1 MCGIGGCITKE
12 ADVLP
17 LVLATMGDLMA
28 HRGPD
33 ASGRYID
40 GPVGLCHRRL
50 SILDLSESANQPMAT
65 PDGRFVIVFNGE
77 IYNWRQIREGLG
89 SGVRWRTHS
98 DTEVLLQAWARWG
111 EGCIEK
117 LNGMFAFAVY
127 DARDRILTLV
137 RDRFGVKPLYYAQM
151 RHTFVFGSE
160 VKALFGCR
168 ELPFEMDREFLP
180 EYLMTR
186 FVSGQDTLFR
196 KVKQLAPGHVMKIA
210 TPDFP
215 DAPLTQRRYWDFQES
230 RLDCSFEESAGR
242 FLRELDRSVKSMLV
256 SDVPVGAQMSAGL
269 DSTTVT
275 CLAAGH
281 NHRIASFTVGFH
293 EKGYDESAD
302 ALRFAREKGIRC
314 QRTVVNAD
322 ALTRLMAP
330 LTWHLDEPINH
341 PNTVGIFLLSRF
353 ARPQVTVLLS
363 GEGADEL
370 LCGYSHY
377 RTFERAMRRR
387 GPHFTEALL
396 RAYLRI
402 TPIRKGRDRIAKD
415 LKILSLRGLSAGRLS
430 ALLSTY
436 LPHEYWPLM
445 GDVLGRSPWLEKRAS
460 LYEASPFSDPLS
472 SCQYYDIKTYLP
484 ALLVRQDKMSMAASI
499 ENRVPFLDND
509 VAEYVMALPPH
520 YRLRGRV
527 TKRVLRRAV
536 APFLPRYIRKRRK
549 CGFGFPL
556 AQWLRTPQCAPLL
569 EILRS
574 KRFHEREILPPPV
587 LNALLADTGRFDA
600 KRAETLWILLA
611 LEIWLETFEEFG
623 RTRARVGLPGVETM
637 PS

>member
-12 ADVLP
+12 TGVLP
-17 LVLATMGDLMA
+17 LVLARMGDLMA

-40 GPVGLCHRRL
+40 GPVGLCHTRL
-50 SILDLSESANQPMAT
+50 SILDLSEAANQPMAT
-65 PDGRFVIVFNGE
+65 ADGRFVIVFNGE
-77 IYNWRQIREGLG
+77 IYNFRQIRAELG
-89 SGVRWRTHS
+89 SGIPWRTHS

-111 EGCIEK
+111 GACIER

-137 RDRFGVKPLYYAQM
+137 RDRFGIKPLYYARL

-168 ELPFEMDREFLP
+168 ELPFEMDTDFLP

-196 KVKQLAPGHVMKIA
+196 RVKQLAPGHVMKIA
-210 TPDFP
+210 TQGFP
-215 DAPLTQRRYWDFQES
+215 DTSVTQRRYWDFQGS
-230 RLDCSFEESAGR
+230 RLDCSIEESAGR
-242 FLRELDRSVKSMLV
+242 FLRELDRSVESMMV

-281 NHRIASFTVGFH
+281 NHGIASFTVGFQ
-293 EKGYDESAD
+293 ERGYDESAD
-302 ALRFAREKGIRC
+302 ALRFAQEKGIHC
-314 QRTVVNAD
+314 QGTLVNAE
-322 ALTRLMAP
+322 ALARLMTA

-341 PNTVGIFLLSRF
+341 PNTVGIFILSRF

-370 LCGYSHY
+370 LCGYPHY

-387 GPHFTEALL
+387 GPHFREALL

-402 TPIRKGRDRIAKD
+402 TPIHKGRDRVAKD
-415 LKILSLRGLSAGRLS
+415 LKISSLRGLSAGRLS
-430 ALLSTY
+430 ALLTTY
-436 LPHEYWPLM
+436 LPHEYWSFM
-445 GDVLGRSPWLEKRAS
+445 GDVQGRAPWLEKRAA

-499 ENRVPFLDND
+499 ENRVPFLDNG

-520 YRLRGRV
+520 HRLHGRT
-527 TKRVLRRAV
+527 TKRVLRRAA
-536 APFLPRYIRKRRK
+536 APLLPRYIRRRPK
-549 CGFGFPL
+549 NGFTFPL
-556 AQWLRTPQCAPLL
+556 VQWLRTPQCTPLL
-569 EILRS
+569 DILRS
-574 KRFHEREILPPPV
+574 KRFYERGIFPPPV
-587 LNALLADTGRFDA
+587 LNALLADAGNLDA

-623 RTRARVGLPGVETM
+623 RTRVRVTLPEAETK